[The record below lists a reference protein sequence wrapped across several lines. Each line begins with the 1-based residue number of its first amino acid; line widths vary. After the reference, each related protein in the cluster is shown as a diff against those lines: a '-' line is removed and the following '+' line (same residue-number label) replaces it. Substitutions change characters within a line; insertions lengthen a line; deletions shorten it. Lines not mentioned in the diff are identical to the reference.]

1 MISTL
6 VTANTAA
13 HDLSVASVIGLILLL
28 AAHELAESTDSPPAK
43 IFRQNLVIFSV
54 PLLFVFAEIVAM
66 ACAEIIIA
74 L

>member
-6 VTANTAA
+6 VTADAAA
-13 HDLSVASVIGLILLL
+13 HDLSLASVIGLILLL
-28 AAHELAESTDSPPAK
+28 AAHEVAEPVDSPPAK
-43 IFRQNLVIFSV
+43 IFRQNLVIFSI
-54 PLLFVFAEIVAM
+54 PLLVVFAEIVVM